1 MNHPDPAG
9 STLENAR
16 SALREGQ
23 AHILLEIVETLPL
36 TARRRIGRAL
46 IPSARAA
53 LAAPGGAE
61 DPDHW
66 NGELDSHHGDA
77 ADVVRLIA
85 ASGPAAAAKL
95 NTLDLR
101 VARDML
107 PRLFPGDLPVFV
119 EEWST
124 RFARRPRAV
133 DANRGIEA
141 MFDWAHRDLVP
152 PPTQQGAVL
161 ALISWA
167 PQSSGAHL
175 LRYLEARPVLIRTTL
190 PLLFQVPGVKGAS
203 AAQTDESNLDRH
215 GHGLRTYVIPALVR
229 QGHWS
234 VEELGRWCED
244 ALRVPRSEY
253 EYRWFRA
260 LREDLAH
267 LHGPGA

>member
-1 MNHPDPAG
+1 MSHPDHAG
-9 STLENAR
+9 STLESAR
-16 SALREGQ
+16 SALRDGRTRTLVE
-23 AHILLEIVETLPL
+23 ILETLPFA
-36 TARRRIGRAL
+36 ARHRIGRSL
-46 IPSARAA
+46 TPSARAI
-53 LAAPGGAE
+53 LSAPGGAE

-66 NGELDSHHGDA
+66 NGELDSHHDA

-85 ASGPAAAAKL
+85 ASGPAAAAKV
-95 NTLDLR
+95 NTLNLR
-101 VARDML
+101 VTRDMV
-107 PRLFPGDLPVFV
+107 PRLFPRDLPVFV
-119 EEWST
+119 EEWSA

-141 MFDWAHRDLVP
+141 MFDWAHRGLTP
-152 PPTQQGAVL
+152 PPAQQGAVL

-167 PQSSGAHL
+167 PQSSGSHL

-203 AAQTDESNLDRH
+203 AAQIDETNTDRH
-215 GHGLRTYVIPALVR
+215 GHGLRTLVIPALLR

-234 VEELGRWCED
+234 GEELALWCED

-260 LREDLAH
+260 LRDDLAH
-267 LHGPGA
+267 LPGAP